1 MLDRSDRLKEDEAA
15 IRALV
20 SDRWEWLVASADLLR
35 NLLRVRVEDGND
47 LQMAATTVE
56 LLHDFFSRMVRYSL
70 ETGEDQYALYQRLV
84 TL

>member
-35 NLLRVRVEDGND
+35 NLLRVKVEDGND
-47 LQMAATTVE
+47 LLMAIDTVNE
-56 LLHDFFSRMVRYSL
+56 VCRFWTRLQQHSEV
-70 ETGEDQYALYQRLV
+70 TGEDHYELYQRLV
-84 TL
+84 KL